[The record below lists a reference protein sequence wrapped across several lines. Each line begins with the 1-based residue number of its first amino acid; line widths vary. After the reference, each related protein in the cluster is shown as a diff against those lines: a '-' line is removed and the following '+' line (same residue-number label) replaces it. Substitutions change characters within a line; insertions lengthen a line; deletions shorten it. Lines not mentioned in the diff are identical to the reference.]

1 MLFRDYSRFDLD
13 RIFAST
19 ATFTPHLVWYKR
31 VGAPGI
37 KTIPKAH
44 AAGSQN
50 KSLKR
55 RSMPARWFITGCLAF
70 LTIAFASGGVWA
82 QLLSKKTLGLTGA
95 KKMAA
100 AAEAEAAKNKWAMVI
115 AVLDDGG
122 HLIYLE
128 RMDGAQVG
136 SIKEA
141 KGKAH
146 TAVRFRRPSKDF
158 EDAAAASHLNV
169 PTLGDFTAIR
179 GGLPVMLDGK
189 AIGAIGVSGGTAE
202 QDERCAEAGLPA
214 LH

>member
-1 MLFRDYSRFDLD
+1 M
-13 RIFAST
+13 
-19 ATFTPHLVWYKR
+19 H
-31 VGAPGI
+31 
-37 KTIPKAH
+37 
-44 AAGSQN
+44 
-50 KSLKR
+50 
-55 RSMPARWFITGCLAF
+55 ARWFITVCLAL
-70 LTIAFASGGVWA
+70 LTIAFARGGASA
-82 QLLSKKTLGLTGA
+82 QLLAKKTLSLAAA

-128 RMDGAQVG
+128 HMDGAQIG
-136 SIKEA
+136 SIEVA
-141 KGKAH
+141 QGKAR

-158 EDAAAASHLNV
+158 EDAVAASHLGV
-169 PTLGDFTAIR
+169 ITLGDITAIR

-202 QDERCAEAGLPA
+202 QDEQCAEAGLTA